1 MLLVWYSLLN
11 NQNISINKSEKKL
24 VTYLLGHL
32 LQQKGAVGGA
42 IIGTITGKEAIIDP
56 LRVLSTMEVR

>member
-1 MLLVWYSLLN
+1 MLLVCYSLLN
-11 NQNISINKSEKKL
+11 NQNISIYKSEKKL

-42 IIGTITGKEAIIDP
+42 IIGRITGKEAIIDP
-56 LRVLSTMEVR
+56 L

>member
-1 MLLVWYSLLN
+1 MLLVCYSLLN
-11 NQNISINKSEKKL
+11 NQNISIYKSEKKL

-42 IIGTITGKEAIIDP
+42 IIGRITGKEAIIDP
-56 LRVLSTMEVR
+56 LWVLSTMEVR

>member
-1 MLLVWYSLLN
+1 MLLVCYSLLN

-42 IIGTITGKEAIIDP
+42 IIGKITGKEAIIDP